1 MGAGFQSFRFVPR
14 LLNRASPL
22 WMPVAGGSLG
32 TGRTGRLRLNAA
44 VGQEIRTDLVP
55 ILNFSSAVPWLERG

>member
-14 LLNRASPL
+14 LLSRASPM
-22 WMPVAGGSLG
+22 WMPVAGGRLG
-32 TGRTGRLRLNAA
+32 TGRAGRLRLNAA
-44 VGQEIRTDLVP
+44 VGQEVRTNPVP